1 MFLGVLVGGII
12 IAGIILFILPV
23 SWRKEEKI
31 PSLFM
36 PNTQVFKEE
45 IINLP
50 APRFK
55 GEMSLEEAILKRRS
69 RRDYQEKSLTLEQIS
84 QILWAAQ
91 GITEEETGFR
101 SAPSAGALYPLEI
114 YIVVG
119 GKGVKEL
126 KESVY
131 HFIPQG
137 HKIEKKKEG
146 DLRQDLMRACLDQS
160 SVAQA
165 PIVLIITAEYERTT
179 QKYGDRGKQ
188 YVHMEAGHAA
198 QNIYLQVE
206 SLGLATVTIGSF
218 DGEEIGKILNL
229 PPNYTSLYVMPLGY
243 PR

>member
-23 SWRKEEKI
+23 

-36 PNTQVFKEE
+36 PNTQVLKEE

-50 APRFK
+50 MPRFK

-84 QILWAAQ
+84 QILWAGQ
-91 GITEEETGFR
+91 GITEEKTGFR

-137 HKIEKKKEG
+137 HKIEKKKAG

-165 PIVLIITAEYERTT
+165 PVVLIITAEYERTT
-179 QKYGDRGKQ
+179 QKYGERGRQ
-188 YVHMEAGHAA
+188 YIHMEAGHAA

-206 SLGLATVTIGSF
+206 SLGLTTVTIGSF
-218 DGEEIGKILNL
+218 DEGEIGKILNL
-229 PPNYTSLYVMPLGY
+229 PENYTSLYVMPIGY